1 MKLDRTN
8 KLLTGLALAAAIL
21 VGKLFYIQII
31 DDSYK
36 IDASNNS
43 MVHAVIY
50 PTRGIIYDRNGKIL
64 VGNKVEYDM
73 LVTPKEVGEF
83 DTLEL
88 CDILGITEEFLKAK
102 MDEYHRDRRKI
113 GYRSVVMLTHLP
125 PQVFMR
131 FAEVA
136 YRFPGFRGQARNTRD
151 YPFNAGGNLLGYIS
165 EVNTSDIK
173 RNPEVYKPGDYIG
186 KTGIEAT
193 CEEYLRGE
201 KGYNIYLRNS
211 HNRIESRYKDGEMD
225 KEAIPG
231 KDIVTTIDA
240 GLQHY
245 GQELMQNKV
254 GSLVAIEPSTGEIL
268 TLVSS
273 PGIDVEMLANIGS
286 HYREIAEN
294 PYKPMFNRAV
304 QSSYPPG
311 SVFKLVNGLI
321 GLQEGVFTPETEYP
335 CHMGYVF
342 GRNRLGCHDHRS
354 PLDLEEAVMMSCNAY
369 FCYVFRDILEN
380 SRYASVSEGLDAW
393 NRYVE
398 SFGFGRR
405 LGSDFPSELGGTIPD
420 SRYYDSVYGEGQW
433 KATNVISLSIGQGEI
448 GCTPLH
454 LANLCAIM
462 ANRGYYYIPHL
473 IRGTDNV
480 SIDSKYYEKQYTLV
494 DTSYFPVLVEGMY
507 RAVNSG
513 YGSGGTGTVAAVEGL
528 DICGKTGTAQ
538 NPRGDDNSVFICF
551 APKDDPKIA
560 VAAYI
565 EHGSFGARWA
575 APIASLLVEKYLNNE
590 ISPSRK
596 ALETRVME
604 GNLMDKVKPE

>member
-8 KLLTGLALAAAIL
+8 KLLTGLAVAAAIL

-73 LVTPKEVGEF
+73 LVTPKEVREF

-201 KGYNIYLRNS
+201 KGYNI
-211 HNRIESRYKDGEMD
+211 
-225 KEAIPG
+225 
-231 KDIVTTIDA
+231 
-240 GLQHY
+240 
-245 GQELMQNKV
+245 
-254 GSLVAIEPSTGEIL
+254 
-268 TLVSS
+268 
-273 PGIDVEMLANIGS
+273 
-286 HYREIAEN
+286 
-294 PYKPMFNRAV
+294 
-304 QSSYPPG
+304 
-311 SVFKLVNGLI
+311 
-321 GLQEGVFTPETEYP
+321 
-335 CHMGYVF
+335 
-342 GRNRLGCHDHRS
+342 
-354 PLDLEEAVMMSCNAY
+354 
-369 FCYVFRDILEN
+369 
-380 SRYASVSEGLDAW
+380 
-393 NRYVE
+393 
-398 SFGFGRR
+398 
-405 LGSDFPSELGGTIPD
+405 
-420 SRYYDSVYGEGQW
+420 
-433 KATNVISLSIGQGEI
+433 
-448 GCTPLH
+448 
-454 LANLCAIM
+454 
-462 ANRGYYYIPHL
+462 
-473 IRGTDNV
+473 
-480 SIDSKYYEKQYTLV
+480 
-494 DTSYFPVLVEGMY
+494 
-507 RAVNSG
+507 
-513 YGSGGTGTVAAVEGL
+513 
-528 DICGKTGTAQ
+528 
-538 NPRGDDNSVFICF
+538 
-551 APKDDPKIA
+551 
-560 VAAYI
+560 
-565 EHGSFGARWA
+565 
-575 APIASLLVEKYLNNE
+575 
-590 ISPSRK
+590 
-596 ALETRVME
+596 
-604 GNLMDKVKPE
+604 